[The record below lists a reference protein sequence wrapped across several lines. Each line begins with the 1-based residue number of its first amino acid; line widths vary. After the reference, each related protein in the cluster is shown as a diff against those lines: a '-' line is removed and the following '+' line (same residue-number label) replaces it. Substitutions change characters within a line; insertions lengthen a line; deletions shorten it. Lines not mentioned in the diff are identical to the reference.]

1 MRNAFKPRS
10 FDTLSEDALLDASST
25 SLGCRNQQAKW
36 QLQEA
41 VARMQSS
48 TSQAST
54 GSQQT
59 YYALVRFTQEA
70 VASMQVAVTR
80 MGMRDAFQQRATSKR

>member
-1 MRNAFKPRS
+1 MVAVVRIV
-10 FDTLSEDALLDASST
+10 
-25 SLGCRNQQAKW
+25 
-36 QLQEA
+36 A

-59 YYALVRFTQEA
+59 YYALVRFTLAVVAQANPVPHPHAAASAAPAPASGEEP
-70 VASMQVAVTR
+70 VASHL
-80 MGMRDAFQQRATSKR
+80 